1 MKHSSITYSAG
12 VILFAAAMV
21 AVGTPAAQT
30 QGYTRTG
37 VLRCDLKPTIGLVL
51 GSRQRMTCRFQSERS
66 GMRETYSGTITRL
79 GIDLG
84 FTAGGVMSWAVLT
97 QTAGTGRGA
106 LAGTFVGAS
115 GDIAFG
121 LGVGANALVGG
132 SNRSVVLQ
140 PVSVS
145 GQVGV
150 NLALGVAGLRLR
162 LIH

>member
-1 MKHSSITYSAG
+1 MRHTFLKYCVG
-12 VILFAAAMV
+12 VALLAAAVV
-21 AVGTPAAQT
+21 AAETPAARAQS
-30 QGYTRTG
+30 YTRTG
-37 VLRCDLKPTIGLVL
+37 VLRCNLAPSVGLIL

-66 GMRETYSGTITRL
+66 GKQETYSGTITRL

-106 LAGTFVGAS
+106 LAGNFVGAS

-121 LGVGANALVGG
+121 LGLGANALVGG

-162 LIH
+162 LVH